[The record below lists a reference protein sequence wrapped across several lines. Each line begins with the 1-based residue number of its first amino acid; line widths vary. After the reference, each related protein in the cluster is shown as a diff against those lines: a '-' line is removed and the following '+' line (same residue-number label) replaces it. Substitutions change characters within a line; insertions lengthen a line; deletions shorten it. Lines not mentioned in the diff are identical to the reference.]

1 MDIRTRRDIALV
13 NATMGYLANLQGQ
26 DLMLVI
32 ECGQAMLFDLL
43 GADTLDP
50 IENYIKMYCDVMDN
64 PEADSR
70 RHADKIILSV
80 AGT

>member
-13 NATMGYLANLQGQ
+13 NATMGYLANLEGQ

-32 ECGQAMLFDLL
+32 ECGQAMLIDLL

-50 IENYIKMYCDVMDN
+50 IENYVKMYCDVMDS